1 MKTGIYI
8 IVFTAMLLLTACGSD
23 NASDA
28 GIASS
33 GSSEPTS
40 SGNSSSS
47 VSNTSS
53 SDSIIRYTET
63 EVFYLSYLDTVNSRY
78 YYADD
83 YCLYDSTGNRFSWN
97 VSDTAGILQ
106 LDSLY
111 HLGSKQGFGYY
122 ISKDTLYMC
131 TSISADCTKE
141 SKDDADVFI
150 GNSGSILGSWK
161 QVGRITDSVYFNLDT
176 SIYKI
181 KSTLVATP
189 ASFTYKSEIEY
200 TVFDLYASGEAC
212 SVLADVFGDADGE
225 KCDKYFDRVI
235 TQNGKYMHYN
245 DATNTYEDIVDTI
258 YFTDGVWMT
267 SKSPDEAI
275 VSVQGNVLNISL
287 QIQTGSEFLYSLTRD
302 ATYNGTAC
310 SWISKSFN
318 VTKEVCE
325 SANPSDYQILQTTD
339 EKGNSIEILN
349 SDIDTRKEFR
359 ECVKQFGLFAE

>member
-1 MKTGIYI
+1 
-8 IVFTAMLLLTACGSD
+8 MLLLTACGSD

-33 GSSEPTS
+33 GSSEVTS
-40 SGNSSSS
+40 SENSSSS

-53 SDSIIRYTET
+53 SDSIIRYTKT

-83 YCLYDSTGNRFSWN
+83 YCLYDSASNRFSWN

-111 HLGSKQGFGYY
+111 HWGSKQGFGYY

-131 TSISADCTKE
+131 TGISADCTKE
-141 SKDDADVFI
+141 SKNDADVFI
-150 GNSGSILGSWK
+150 GKFGSILGSWK
-161 QVGRITDSVYFNLDT
+161 QVGSITDSVYFNLDT

-181 KSTLVATP
+181 KRTLVATP
-189 ASFTYKSEIEY
+189 TSFTYKYETEY
-200 TVFDLYASGEAC
+200 SVVDLYASGDAC
-212 SVLADVFGDADGE
+212 SVLADVFGDAADK
-225 KCDKYFDRVI
+225 KCSGYFDRV
-235 TQNGKYMHYN
+235 TTHNGKYMYYN
-245 DATNTYEDIVDTI
+245 DSTDTYEDIVDTFYLADNI
-258 YFTDGVWMT
+258 WMT
-267 SKSPDEAI
+267 SKGPDEVV
-275 VSVQGNVLNISL
+275 VSVQGSFLDISL
-287 QIQTGSEFLYSLTRD
+287 QIQTGSESLYSLTRI

-318 VTKEVCE
+318 VTKDVCE

-349 SDIDTRKEFR
+349 SDIDTRKEFK